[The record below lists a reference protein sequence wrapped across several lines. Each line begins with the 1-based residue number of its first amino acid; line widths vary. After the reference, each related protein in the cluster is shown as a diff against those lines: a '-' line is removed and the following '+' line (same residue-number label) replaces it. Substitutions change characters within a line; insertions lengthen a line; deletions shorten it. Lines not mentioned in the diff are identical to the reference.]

1 MKADAAM
8 RLALGQARRAAGRT
22 FPNPAVGAVIYRGDL
37 VLGRGATRPPGGPHA
52 EVVAL
57 ASAERRVGLRG
68 LRGASLAVTLEPC
81 CFTGRTGPCTDAI
94 LEAGIGRVVIG
105 CRDPH
110 ARVSGRGIRQLRHA
124 GVEIE
129 VGIREDECRRH
140 HRGFFSLCKAKR
152 PFVILKLASTL
163 DGRIATAAGESRWI
177 TGPQSREEVHRMRS
191 RVDAVM
197 VGSNTALADDPE
209 LSARRAGRIV
219 HRPIRILVDS
229 RLRLGT
235 GAKLYQGLG
244 GDCADPPGRASARR
258 VQPGFRTWV
267 LTAARARGRRE
278 VAATGAQLIDV
289 PKRDSHLDLAAGL
302 RALGERGLTS
312 VLVEGGGG
320 LASALLRADVVDEI
334 HWFQAPMLLGGDAR
348 PALGPLGIEE
358 LSSALELTDVK
369 VRRIGEDLHTR
380 AGLVRR
386 DARSG
391 RGSAGSRGGRGK

>member
-1 MKADAAM
+1 
-8 RLALGQARRAAGRT
+8 
-22 FPNPAVGAVIYRGDL
+22 
-37 VLGRGATRPPGGPHA
+37 
-52 EVVAL
+52 
-57 ASAERRVGLRG
+57 
-68 LRGASLAVTLEPC
+68 LAVTLEPC

-110 ARVSGRGIRQLRHA
+110 ARVSGRGIRQLRRA
-124 GVEIE
+124 RVEIE
-129 VGIREDECRRH
+129 VGVREDECRRH

-163 DGRIATAAGESRWI
+163 DGRIATASGESRWI

-258 VQPGFRTWV
+258 VQPSFRTWV

-369 VRRIGEDLHTR
+369 VRRVGEDLHTR

-391 RGSAGSRGGRGK
+391 RGSGGSRGGRGK